1 MNFGNTYNQALLQG
15 ASAPALYQQMP
26 YTPSYSVPI
35 QSQPAPLPQTQMKVD
50 NYEST
55 RDKNMGDVI
64 GGFFTGA
71 GKAIYD
77 MGHGLFFLGGIAGHA
92 IEHPINTMGSVGGA
106 VVHGVTHPVQTT
118 QMVVTLPFAIAKGI
132 VKPYSQALQQGKYG
146 EALGRLAVDVTVI
159 AAAMGEKTPPN
170 NPPAG
175 PATPT
180 PPTPPAPTPTPVVEP
195 PPTVATPVATTPG
208 GGNTVANQIKD
219 VLMDQV
225 ANSSNMSGSNNTITN
240 NINIVIGGGIQG
252 SSAAGTGGAT
262 LANTVASA
270 DDLAKVVSQAEN
282 VVPVVNTATE
292 VASTGVNGV
301 TQAAETIANTAGTT
315 AETVVAAGGGS
326 TIGSQIGS
334 GIDFVINAPGKAFT
348 AVGEG
353 VKRFGQGIQ
362 NVGNT
367 ILHPLE
373 SLKGMNPVQTAEAL
387 ANGFRRG
394 GNAIADGIVFAAHN
408 PRQAAIIAGA
418 VGRGGKA
425 AEDILMEM
433 DLVR

>member
-1 MNFGNTYNQALLQG
+1 MNFGNNYNQALLQG
-15 ASAPALYQQMP
+15 TPAPVLYQQMP

-35 QSQPAPLPQTQMKVD
+35 QSQPAPLPQTPMKVD

-77 MGHGLFFLGGIAGHA
+77 MGHGLFFLGGVAGRA
-92 IEHPINTMGSVGGA
+92 LDHPIDTIGSIGGA

-118 QMVVTLPFAIAKGI
+118 QMVVTLPFAVAKGI
-132 VKPYSQALQQGKYG
+132 VKPYSQAIQQGKYG

-159 AAAMGEKTPPN
+159 AAAMGDK
-170 NPPAG
+170 PPANSP
-175 PATPT
+175 PATPAAPLE
-180 PPTPPAPTPTPVVEP
+180 PPPPVPTPTPVTP
-195 PPTVATPVATTPG
+195 PPTVATPVATPG

-219 VLMDQV
+219 VLMDQI
-225 ANSSNMSGSNNTITN
+225 ANSSGMSGSNNSITN

-252 SSAAGTGGAT
+252 STSGGGTLAAQT
-262 LANTVASA
+262 LANA
-270 DDLAKVVSQAEN
+270 DDLAKVASQVEAVTPAVTN
-282 VVPVVNTATE
+282 VAPVVNATE
-292 VASTGVNGV
+292 VV
-301 TQAAETIANTAGTT
+301 TPVVQAAETAGTAASTTAGT
-315 AETVVAAGGGS
+315 VAAATSQGS
-326 TIGSQIGS
+326 TIGTKIGS
-334 GIDFVINAPGKAFT
+334 GIDIMINAPGKAFT

-362 NVGNT
+362 NVGNA
-367 ILHPLE
+367 ILHPLDT
-373 SLKGMNPVQTAEAL
+373 LQGINPEAI
-387 ANGFRRG
+387 ANGIRNG
-394 GNAIADGIVFAAHN
+394 GNALADGLLFTVRN
-408 PRQAAIIAGA
+408 PKQAAIIAGA

-433 DLVR
+433 DIVR